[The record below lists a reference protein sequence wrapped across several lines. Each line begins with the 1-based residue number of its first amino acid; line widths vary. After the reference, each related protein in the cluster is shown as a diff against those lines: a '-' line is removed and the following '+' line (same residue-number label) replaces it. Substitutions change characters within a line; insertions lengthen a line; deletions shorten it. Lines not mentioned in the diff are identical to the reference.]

1 MLLRQCQKSSMAA
14 RVVVVEKGGERGVF
28 QWSVGPAPAHDCLH
42 NQTVHSP
49 PHTIAEL
56 AAAGS
61 AAVAA
66 PVAVVRSFYGFCET
80 FPHRSRTRGRKK
92 TRMRMRS
99 MNYLR
104 RNRLSPRCCHQN
116 LLLRRLFLCHSHSKL
131 SRRSKLALLYSLAIL
146 TCLLQVHCP
155 VRPS

>member
-1 MLLRQCQKSSMAA
+1 MLST
-14 RVVVVEKGGERGVF
+14 VVKVVFVEKGGERGVF

-92 TRMRMRS
+92 MTMRIRS

-104 RNRLSPRCCHQN
+104 RNRLNPRHCHQN
-116 LLLRRLFLCHSHSKL
+116 LLLRQLFLFHSSLKL
-131 SRRSKLALLYSLAIL
+131 SRRLKLALPYSLVVL
-146 TCLLQVHCP
+146 TCLLQVRYP
-155 VRPS
+155 VQPS